1 MPIKNEA
8 IIIFVRNPVLGLV
21 KTRIAA
27 KLGSEAALKVYVKLL
42 KQTHEIVCPLTS
54 DKFVFYADGINH
66 QDLWENHLFY
76 KRNQVAGDLGLKMQ
90 QAFKEVFEMGYQ
102 RALII
107 GSDCYDL
114 TTELATDAFESL
126 KQKQVVIGPAA
137 DGGYYLLGMQ
147 KMQPSLFTNIEWST
161 PKVLAQT
168 IEACEKEN
176 LLYKSLPTL
185 SDVDEADD
193 ILFLY

>member
-1 MPIKNEA
+1 MSIQNEA

-27 KLGSEAALKVYVKLL
+27 KLGSEVALKVYVKLL

-54 DKFVFYADGINH
+54 DKFLFYVDGINH

-76 KRNQVAGDLGLKMQ
+76 KRNQVAGDLGVKMQ

-114 TTELATDAFESL
+114 TTELITEAFEML
-126 KQKQVVIGPAA
+126 KQKQVVIGPAV

-147 KMQPSLFTNIEWST
+147 KQQPSLFVNIEWST
-161 PKVLAQT
+161 SKVLEQT
-168 IEACEKEN
+168 FEVCEKEN
-176 LLYKSLPTL
+176 LLFISLPTL

-193 ILFLY
+193 VRFLY